1 MEVVSQREAAGKR
14 SGLSSS
20 MLSLGML
27 IIWALDDFGTEL
39 LITEQASVSP
49 GVQAS
54 LGSFKKV

>member
-39 LITEQASVSP
+39 LITEQTSASP